1 MPFDVAALKGNSAT
15 IRCKKPDGQPEP
27 EITWFYQKSEG
38 SRQEQVRD
46 SRKKVNKN
54 TRVKVDL
61 S

>member
-46 SRKKVNKN
+46 TRKKVKKKN
-54 TRVKVDL
+54 SLK
-61 S
+61 